1 MTEVFCSSTT
11 HCGCRNLLDATT
23 AASMVALAAR
33 VQAVEAERNKL
44 GDEAVDRLMLISTL
58 RADLAAAIAERDE
71 ARALKVPPSCDE
83 LDMAHMD
90 AAVMRIERDIA
101 YKTIARLNRRAQ
113 EAERLALRAMRV
125 GLHEAE
131 GMRALVVYWRREA
144 KSRLVAPPVPIKT
157 DKPAA
162 TCRSTH
168 HAGCA
173 CHEAR
178 RDALVAQLTAERD
191 ALYQALYQLTANAEL
206 VLSRYRT
213 GALVEEPEDSG
224 DSDGGDGCACHEAS
238 SRECPIHA
246 TG

>member
-1 MTEVFCSSTT
+1 MTTWECD
-11 HCGCRNLLDATT
+11 N
-23 AASMVALAAR
+23 AAHR
-33 VQAVEAERNKL
+33 DRTRER
-44 GDEAVDRLMLISTL
+44 DEA
-58 RADLAAAIAERDE
+58 RADVAGLRRLIEAVVTAPTPESAEEIAAARDE
-71 ARALKVPPSCDE
+71 ARALKVPPTCDE

-113 EAERLALRAMRV
+113 EAERLALRAMRA

-144 KSRLVAPPVPIKT
+144 KRRLAAPPVPIKV